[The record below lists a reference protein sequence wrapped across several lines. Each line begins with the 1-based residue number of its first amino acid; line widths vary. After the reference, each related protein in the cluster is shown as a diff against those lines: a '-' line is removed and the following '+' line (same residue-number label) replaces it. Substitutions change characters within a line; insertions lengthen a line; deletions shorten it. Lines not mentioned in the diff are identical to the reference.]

1 MSHVGYKGLF
11 ADYSPRQLS
20 FLRGLPAPWLSW
32 TQGPLWWPW
41 QGTTSPG
48 FCFILLFSCGWGK
61 KKGIILLI
69 LPKAILFSHKCRVS
83 FPPSHSSAPRPE
95 RLLSPECLP
104 PPSASA
110 SCPPLALFEL
120 SLLPVF
126 PTLTQL
132 IWANIFLVLWVKIW
146 LA

>member
-1 MSHVGYKGLF
+1 MQIIPPGSYPFSRVCQHPDCPGLRVPS
-11 ADYSPRQLS
+11 DGHGRELPHQDSVS
-20 FLRGLPAPWLSW
+20 FFYFLAG
-32 TQGPLWWPW
+32 G
-41 QGTTSPG
+41 GE
-48 FCFILLFSCGWGK
+48 

-69 LPKAILFSHKCRVS
+69 MPKAILFSHKCRVS
-83 FPPSHSSAPRPE
+83 FPLSHSSAPRPQ

-132 IWANIFLVLWVKIW
+132 I
-146 LA
+146 